1 MYAVEVSLF
10 HPSQEISWIYM
21 LRIAIHFKF
30 FSVMIFLNI
39 LKLYY
44 FSPPGNLRILLLL
57 LFGFLFVI
65 WVLFQWIWSSDP
77 GPCTC

>member
-1 MYAVEVSLF
+1 
-10 HPSQEISWIYM
+10 
-21 LRIAIHFKF
+21 
-30 FSVMIFLNI
+30 
-39 LKLYY
+39 
-44 FSPPGNLRILLLL
+44 LLLL